1 MILFKAKSCEGYT
14 FKVLSELLQNSLKEC
29 CFICKPSGIYLVG
42 VDTKYKNG
50 SKLICL
56 NLIKEK
62 FTIYKLIPTE
72 LKIGINLI
80 HFYKMLKSIKRKDTL
95 TLSIE
100 DDDPNKL
107 IITIEQLGEKNATVK
122 HINLTK
128 IQPVDVNPLDEK
140 MYPDP
145 IIVTSKQFQKLKD
158 LNKMSK
164 YMNITVDNRIITFYC
179 DKDNI
184 YSSKVVFGEQDED
197 NEDSE
202 IYTQSFLTEEIIQL
216 IKVAGLSQTIQ
227 IYFVNGLPLKF
238 NLNVGSLGN
247 LTIFIKSQ
255 EELST
260 MDTQDNNEEE

>member
-1 MILFKAKSCEGYT
+1 MVLFKAKTSEAYT
-14 FKVLSELLQNSLKEC
+14 FKVLAELLQNTFKEC
-29 CFICKPSGIYLVG
+29 CLICKPSGIYLIG

-50 SKLICL
+50 SKLIYL
-56 NLIKEK
+56 NLLKEK
-62 FTIYKLIPTE
+62 FSIYKLIPNE
-72 LKIGINLI
+72 FKIGLNLI
-80 HFYKMLKSIKRKDTL
+80 HFYKMLKTIKRKDTL
-95 TLSIE
+95 TLSVE

-107 IITIEQLGEKNATVK
+107 IITIEQVGEKNPTVK

-128 IQPVDVNPLDEK
+128 IQPMEVNPPDEK
-140 MYPDP
+140 LYPDP

-184 YSSKVVFGEQDED
+184 YSSTVVFGEQDED

-202 IYTQSFLTEEIIQL
+202 IYTQMFLTEEIIQL

-227 IYFVNGLPLKF
+227 IYFINGLPLKI

-255 EELST
+255 EELANV
-260 MDTQDNNEEE
+260 DVEDNNE